1 MRGVTRQ
8 SSSPLSAFHSSRA
21 MHAGEWQWPPA
32 ISSFMR
38 PPRSRAVLSLAQ
50 YSSRTGSQ
58 SRSAGASI
66 SLEANA
72 DLDLFLQLA
81 DGTCLA
87 GFEARCATQR
97 GAGSHRG
104 MDYAFSG
111 DATVVPVR
119 ESIEMRALVLYAD
132 GAEAVAPNGF
142 ANVSMPNADSPPKVH
157 EQARL
162 TELEVYNLVSSEVL
176 PPADE
181 W

>member
-1 MRGVTRQ
+1 MMKVRGRAPRVAGAQTYQCLNAPSQKWVHYSGMRREEAILLKTFDSQDDGATALF
-8 SSSPLSAFHSSRA
+8 SIHSAFRYPEQD
-21 MHAGEWQWPPA
+21 GPA
-32 ISSFMR
+32 
-38 PPRSRAVLSLAQ
+38 AASL
-50 YSSRTGSQ
+50 
-58 SRSAGASI
+58 
-66 SLEANA
+66 
-72 DLDLFLQLA
+72 
-81 DGTCLA
+81 
-87 GFEARCATQR
+87 
-97 GAGSHRG
+97 
-104 MDYAFSG
+104 
-111 DATVVPVR
+111 PVR